1 MLKSVFLLPMIIFLL
16 ANNLLAQDAQGDIR
30 YQVMDREIESLMALR
45 ERAMEEAMQKKAG
58 RKKTVQFFFTLA
70 PG

>member
-1 MLKSVFLLPMIIFLL
+1 MIIFLL

-58 RKKTVQFFFTLA
+58 RKKTEQFFFTLA